1 MEPDSDN
8 LMWPKEFEA
17 EVYRICIKYNLPVK
31 EGLPVIID
39 QNVVFDSRMKFG
51 ELKETICKK
60 HELDPT
66 GIIFKR
72 GSKSGLELKDLNT
85 TLKDYHF
92 ITGTQLYL

>member
-1 MEPDSDN
+1 VEPDSDN

-51 ELKETICKK
+51 ELK
-60 HELDPT
+60 
-66 GIIFKR
+66 
-72 GSKSGLELKDLNT
+72 
-85 TLKDYHF
+85 
-92 ITGTQLYL
+92 